1 MGVFVK
7 NLSLVDSDLSRV
19 ILLDNSP
26 ASFLLHPDNAILI
39 ETWTEDPKDVTLL
52 DMLPFLDAL
61 RFADDVRSILSLR
74 RMQ

>member
-7 NLSLVDSDLSRV
+7 NLSLVDGDLSRV

-26 ASFLLHPDNAILI
+26 ASFLMHPDNAILI
-39 ETWTEDPKDVTLL
+39 ETWTDDCKDATLL
-52 DMLPFLDAL
+52 DLLPFLDAL
-61 RFADDVRSILSLR
+61 RFVDDVRSILSLR